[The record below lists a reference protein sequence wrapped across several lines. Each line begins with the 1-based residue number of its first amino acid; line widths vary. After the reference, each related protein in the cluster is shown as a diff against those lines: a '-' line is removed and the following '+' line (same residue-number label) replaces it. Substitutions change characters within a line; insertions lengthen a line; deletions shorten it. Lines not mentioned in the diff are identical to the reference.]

1 MQEDL
6 TMSNRHRPQGL
17 QLGIDREVEALMSS
31 MGGEGYWVARQ
42 RAEEA
47 SSEDMA
53 KGWSV
58 VAAAIARKTGRRQSL
73 LATMFH

>member
-1 MQEDL
+1 MLYRQ
-6 TMSNRHRPQGL
+6 RPQGL
-17 QLGIDREVEALMSS
+17 RLEIDRETTALISTL
-31 MGGEGYWVARQ
+31 GGEAYGVARQ